1 MGIVKQISR
10 NHPQLDFDANIPN
23 KMVKPKEFNI
33 EIGKRIRKAINYIV
47 FIEDLANQRD
57 VAELVGK
64 DKDNLSKAL
73 KGDTTYTGIYI
84 EAICGTYS
92 TFNKEWFYTGNG
104 DMLSKDFPIT
114 NTPTTDK
121 DIKILDIRVSAGHG
135 VGFDGDENK
144 ILGYVNIPNFSGC
157 YGVTVY
163 GDSMYDKYSSGDIVF
178 VREIKDKREIEGGQ
192 SYVVITNEDRYLKMI
207 YIEDRKLKLVSY
219 NNAINPD
226 GRRKYP
232 DMLIEGEQIK
242 FLYKVVGR
250 LERTQM

>member
-1 MGIVKQISR
+1 MGNSVKERFYEVMEILNLTDYR
-10 NHPQLDFDANIPN
+10 VYTDIEGVTKNM
-23 KMVKPKEFNI
+23 MVKLRNGETSEVSTKILMPFLNTYKNVN
-33 EIGKRIRKAINYIV
+33 ANYILTGRGNAI
-47 FIEDLANQRD
+47 IEDEDIDGVSL
-57 VAELVGK
+57 
-64 DKDNLSKAL
+64 
-73 KGDTTYTGIYI
+73 
-84 EAICGTYS
+84 
-92 TFNKEWFYTGNG
+92 
-104 DMLSKDFPIT
+104 
-114 NTPTTDK
+114 NTPTTSTITSNPITDK

-135 VGFDGDENK
+135 IGFDGDENK

-207 YIEDRKLKLVSY
+207 YIEDGKLKLVSY

-250 LERTQM
+250 LERTQI

>member
-1 MGIVKQISR
+1 MEELSERLNQAVRYLVWKGYVSIQATQKDIAERMGTTTSNVS
-10 NHPQLDFDANIPN
+10 A
-23 KMVKPKEFNI
+23 
-33 EIGKRIRKAINYIV
+33 
-47 FIEDLANQRD
+47 
-57 VAELVGK
+57 
-64 DKDNLSKAL
+64 AL
-73 KGDTTYTGIYI
+73 KGSERFLTEGFVNRFSNAFKGI
-84 EAICGTYS
+84 
-92 TFNKEWFYTGNG
+92 FNEKWIING
-104 DMLSKDFPIT
+104 DGTMTNESVSITNVPIT
-114 NTPTTDK
+114 EK

-135 VGFDGDENK
+135 IGFEGDENK

-207 YIEDRKLKLVSY
+207 YIEDGKLKLVSY

-250 LERTQM
+250 LERTQI

>member
-1 MGIVKQISR
+1 MEELSERLNQAVRYLVWKGYVSIQATQKDIAERMGTTTSNVS
-10 NHPQLDFDANIPN
+10 A
-23 KMVKPKEFNI
+23 
-33 EIGKRIRKAINYIV
+33 
-47 FIEDLANQRD
+47 
-57 VAELVGK
+57 
-64 DKDNLSKAL
+64 AL
-73 KGDTTYTGIYI
+73 KGSERFLTEGFVNRFSNAFKGI
-84 EAICGTYS
+84 
-92 TFNKEWFYTGNG
+92 FNEKWIING
-104 DMLSKDFPIT
+104 DGTMTNESVSITNVPIT
-114 NTPTTDK
+114 EK

-135 VGFDGDENK
+135 IGFDGDENK

-163 GDSMYDKYSSGDIVF
+163 GDSMYDKYSSGDNVF

-207 YIEDRKLKLVSY
+207 YIEDGKLKLVSY

-250 LERTQM
+250 LERTQI

>member
-1 MGIVKQISR
+1 MEELSERLNQAVRYLVWKGYVSIQATQKDIAERMGTTTSNVS
-10 NHPQLDFDANIPN
+10 A
-23 KMVKPKEFNI
+23 
-33 EIGKRIRKAINYIV
+33 
-47 FIEDLANQRD
+47 
-57 VAELVGK
+57 
-64 DKDNLSKAL
+64 AL
-73 KGDTTYTGIYI
+73 KGSERFLTEGFVNRFSNAFKGI
-84 EAICGTYS
+84 
-92 TFNKEWFYTGNG
+92 FNEKWIING
-104 DMLSKDFPIT
+104 DGTMTNESVPIT
-114 NTPTTDK
+114 NVPITEK

-135 VGFDGDENK
+135 IGFDGDENK
-144 ILGYVNIPNFSGC
+144 ILGYVNISNFSGC

-207 YIEDRKLKLVSY
+207 YIEDGKLKLVSY

-250 LERTQM
+250 LERTQI

>member
-1 MGIVKQISR
+1 MT
-10 NHPQLDFDANIPN
+10 
-23 KMVKPKEFNI
+23 
-33 EIGKRIRKAINYIV
+33 INTNSSI
-47 FIEDLANQRD
+47 
-57 VAELVGK
+57 
-64 DKDNLSKAL
+64 
-73 KGDTTYTGIYI
+73 T
-84 EAICGTYS
+84 EA
-92 TFNKEWFYTGNG
+92 
-104 DMLSKDFPIT
+104 
-114 NTPTTDK
+114 PTTNK

-178 VREIKDKREIEGGQ
+178 VREIKDKKEIEGGQ
-192 SYVVITNEDRYLKMI
+192 PYVIITNEDRYLKMI
-207 YIEDRKLKLVSY
+207 YIEDDGLKLVSY
-219 NNAINPD
+219 NNTLNPD

-250 LERTQM
+250 LERTQI

>member
-1 MGIVKQISR
+1 MEELSERLNQAVRYLVWKGYVSIQATQKDIAERMGTTTSNVS
-10 NHPQLDFDANIPN
+10 A
-23 KMVKPKEFNI
+23 
-33 EIGKRIRKAINYIV
+33 
-47 FIEDLANQRD
+47 
-57 VAELVGK
+57 
-64 DKDNLSKAL
+64 AL
-73 KGDTTYTGIYI
+73 KGSERFLTEGFVNRFSNAFN
-84 EAICGTYS
+84 AI
-92 TFNKEWFYTGNG
+92 FNEKWIING
-104 DMLSKDFPIT
+104 DGTMTNESVSITNVPIT
-114 NTPTTDK
+114 EK

-135 VGFDGDENK
+135 IGFDGDENK

-207 YIEDRKLKLVSY
+207 YIEDGKLKLVSY

-250 LERTQM
+250 LERTQI

>member
-1 MGIVKQISR
+1 MGNSVKERFYEVMEILNLTDYR
-10 NHPQLDFDANIPN
+10 VYTDIEGVTKNM
-23 KMVKPKEFNI
+23 MVKLRNGETSEVSTKILMPFLNTYKNVNANYI
-33 EIGKRIRKAINYIV
+33 LTGRGNAIN
-47 FIEDLANQRD
+47 EDQD
-57 VAELVGK
+57 IDPV
-64 DKDNLSKAL
+64 SL
-73 KGDTTYTGIYI
+73 KTHTT
-84 EAICGTYS
+84 S
-92 TFNKEWFYTGNG
+92 
-104 DMLSKDFPIT
+104 T
-114 NTPTTDK
+114 NTSNPITDK

-135 VGFDGDENK
+135 IGFDGDENK

-207 YIEDRKLKLVSY
+207 YIEDGKLKLVSY

-250 LERTQM
+250 LERTQI

>member
-1 MGIVKQISR
+1 MGNSVKERFYEVMEILNLTDYR
-10 NHPQLDFDANIPN
+10 VYTDIEGVTKNM
-23 KMVKPKEFNI
+23 MVKLRNGETSEVSTKILMPFLNTYKNVN
-33 EIGKRIRKAINYIV
+33 ANYILTGRGNAI
-47 FIEDLANQRD
+47 IEDEDIDGVSL
-57 VAELVGK
+57 
-64 DKDNLSKAL
+64 
-73 KGDTTYTGIYI
+73 
-84 EAICGTYS
+84 
-92 TFNKEWFYTGNG
+92 
-104 DMLSKDFPIT
+104 
-114 NTPTTDK
+114 NTPTTSTITSIPITDK

-135 VGFDGDENK
+135 IGFDGDENK

-207 YIEDRKLKLVSY
+207 YIEDGKLKLVSY

-232 DMLIEGEQIK
+232 DMLIEWEQIK

-250 LERTQM
+250 LERTQI

>member
-1 MGIVKQISR
+1 MGNSVKERFYEVMEILNLTDYR
-10 NHPQLDFDANIPN
+10 VYTDIEGVTKNM
-23 KMVKPKEFNI
+23 MVKLRNGETSEVSTKILMPFLNTYKNVN
-33 EIGKRIRKAINYIV
+33 ANYILTGRGNAI
-47 FIEDLANQRD
+47 IEDEDIDGVSLNT
-57 VAELVGK
+57 
-64 DKDNLSKAL
+64 S
-73 KGDTTYTGIYI
+73 TT
-84 EAICGTYS
+84 S
-92 TFNKEWFYTGNG
+92 TIT
-104 DMLSKDFPIT
+104 SIPI
-114 NTPTTDK
+114 TDK

-135 VGFDGDENK
+135 IGFDGDENK

-207 YIEDRKLKLVSY
+207 YIEDGKLKLVSY

-250 LERTQM
+250 LERTQI

>member
-1 MGIVKQISR
+1 MEELSERLNQAVRYLVWKGYVSIQATQKDIAERMGTTTSNVS
-10 NHPQLDFDANIPN
+10 A
-23 KMVKPKEFNI
+23 
-33 EIGKRIRKAINYIV
+33 
-47 FIEDLANQRD
+47 
-57 VAELVGK
+57 
-64 DKDNLSKAL
+64 AL
-73 KGDTTYTGIYI
+73 KGSERFLTEGFVNRFSNAFKGI
-84 EAICGTYS
+84 
-92 TFNKEWFYTGNG
+92 FNEKWIING
-104 DMLSKDFPIT
+104 DGTMTNESVSITNVPIT
-114 NTPTTDK
+114 EK

-135 VGFDGDENK
+135 IGFDGDENK

-207 YIEDRKLKLVSY
+207 YIEDGKLKLVSY

-250 LERTQM
+250 LERTQI

>member
-1 MGIVKQISR
+1 MEELSERLNQAVRYLVWKGYVSIQATQKDIAERMGTTTSNVS
-10 NHPQLDFDANIPN
+10 A
-23 KMVKPKEFNI
+23 
-33 EIGKRIRKAINYIV
+33 
-47 FIEDLANQRD
+47 
-57 VAELVGK
+57 
-64 DKDNLSKAL
+64 AL
-73 KGDTTYTGIYI
+73 KGSKRFLTEGFVNRFSNAFKGI
-84 EAICGTYS
+84 
-92 TFNKEWFYTGNG
+92 FNEKWIING
-104 DMLSKDFPIT
+104 DGTMTNESVSITNVPIT
-114 NTPTTDK
+114 EK

-135 VGFDGDENK
+135 IGFDGDENK

-207 YIEDRKLKLVSY
+207 YIEDGKLKLVSY

-250 LERTQM
+250 LERTQI

>member
-1 MGIVKQISR
+1 MGNSVKERFYEVMEILNLTDYR
-10 NHPQLDFDANIPN
+10 VYTDIEGVTKNM
-23 KMVKPKEFNI
+23 MVKLRNGETSEVSTKILMPFLNTYKNVN
-33 EIGKRIRKAINYIV
+33 ANYILTGRGNAI
-47 FIEDLANQRD
+47 IEDEDIDGVSLNT
-57 VAELVGK
+57 
-64 DKDNLSKAL
+64 S
-73 KGDTTYTGIYI
+73 TT
-84 EAICGTYS
+84 S
-92 TFNKEWFYTGNG
+92 TIT
-104 DMLSKDFPIT
+104 SIPI
-114 NTPTTDK
+114 TDK

-135 VGFDGDENK
+135 IGFDGDENK

-207 YIEDRKLKLVSY
+207 YIEDGKLKLVSY
-219 NNAINPD
+219 NSAINPD

-250 LERTQM
+250 LERTQI

>member
-1 MGIVKQISR
+1 MKNESEIKIR
-10 NHPQLDFDANIPN
+10 I
-23 KMVKPKEFNI
+23 KEFLAYLKIGQKAFEQKCGLGNSTINNI
-33 EIGKRIRKAINYIV
+33 KDGISTPNLQKIMSAYP
-47 FIEDLANQRD
+47 
-57 VAELVGK
+57 EL
-64 DKDNLSKAL
+64 N
-73 KGDTTYTGIYI
+73 IYWLI
-84 EAICGTYS
+84 A
-92 TFNKEWFYTGNG
+92 GNG
-104 DMLSKDFPIT
+104 NMLNSDPQIT
-114 NTPTTDK
+114 NTPISSK

-135 VGFDGDENK
+135 VGFDGHENK

-207 YIEDRKLKLVSY
+207 YIEDGKLKLVSY